1 MKNINRILYILLVV
15 VLALCLVA
23 CALGEPEE
31 TTKPVVYVPATQP
44 DWSDETTGPIYTR
57 PGGGEDDED
66 ITLENPDGGE
76 NTGTDSADSG
86 SNSNTGSDTGNIDTD
101 TDSGENTGTDSGDT
115 FTDGSVSSNP
125 QGSAMDLSWSNINSF
140 PIKSSSMS
148 VAQKRKLC
156 VDFFRYAK
164 TALWT
169 PDESI
174 SYIYSAKGS
183 GDSMTGGTLYGGL
196 PYVSISNGNIYR
208 LLDYMGS
215 DGKVDMSDMLG
226 STDGQLEMSKLKYFG
241 NQCAN
246 GAHVGW
252 QRVINSVTGT
262 ATMRMTK
269 NNGYIPL
276 GSYTYDTAKIKNW
289 KDADGYRTTDVVR
302 NNGEQV
308 MFASYA
314 LLQPAD
320 GLVYYTTAGHVLMV
334 ATAAHVEYVP
344 GTDDIDGIKSYIT
357 IIDQAQKWETY
368 TNTDGRTYQVK
379 SSVDAKVTFQQL
391 YKSNYLP
398 FTFGE
403 FTGADPVEATTCS
416 FSLSADTITAS
427 DLFGATVTANYG
439 ITDAY
444 AIVTNASGKEVYKH
458 AVRNTTAWA
467 KTLKLVK
474 SGENVD
480 FWGTLNSGTYTVKV
494 VVQLATGERPT
505 VYTGQLTVNS

>member
-1 MKNINRILYILLVV
+1 MKKVNRILSFLLVAL
-15 VLALCLVA
+15 LALCLAA
-23 CALGEPEE
+23 CALGGEE
-31 TTKPVVYVPATQP
+31 ETKPVVYVPATQP
-44 DWSDETTGPIYTR
+44 DWSDETTGPVYTR
-57 PGGGEDDED
+57 PGEDAEDED
-66 ITLENPDGGE
+66 ITLENPNGSE
-76 NTGTDSADSG
+76 N
-86 SNSNTGSDTGNIDTD
+86 TD
-101 TDSGENTGTDSGDT
+101 TDSGDSESNSNSNSDSDSDSDTGATGTTDTDTDSGDT
-115 FTDGSVSSNP
+115 FTDGTVNSNP
-125 QGSAMDLSWSNINSF
+125 QGSAKELSWSNINSF
-140 PIKSSSMS
+140 SIKSSSMS
-148 VAQKRKLC
+148 VAQMRKLC

-174 SYIYSAKGS
+174 SYIYNAKGS

-196 PYVSISNGNIYR
+196 PYVGISNGNIYR
-208 LLDYMGS
+208 LLDYMGT

-252 QRVINSVTGT
+252 GRVINSISKFNT
-262 ATMRMTK
+262 ARMTK
-269 NNGYIPL
+269 ANGYIPL
-276 GSYTYDTAKIKNW
+276 GSYTYDTANIATW
-289 KDADGYRTTDVVR
+289 KDVDGYRTTDVVR
-302 NNGEQV
+302 DNGEQV

-320 GLVYYTTAGHVLMV
+320 GLVYYTTAGHVIMV

-344 GTDDIDGIKSYIT
+344 GTDNIDGNKSYIT

-391 YKSNYLP
+391 FKSNYLP

-416 FSLSADTITAS
+416 FSLSAGTITAS

-444 AIVTNASGKEVYKH
+444 AIVTDASGNEVYKH
-458 AVRNTTAWA
+458 AVRNTSAWS
-467 KTLKLVK
+467 KTLKLAQ
-474 SGENVD
+474 SGANVD
-480 FWGTLNSGTYTVKV
+480 FWGTLSSGTYTVKV